1 MLKRR
6 ILTVLLA
13 FSMITGNMLP
23 AAGSNVLAAEAE
35 RADEM
40 TQMTESG
47 QTEENSGLA
56 ESNLQLDYAAEAQV
70 NPLYQDVLSE
80 EALYRGSESE
90 ISLYA
95 APQYECDE
103 SAVVAAL
110 RQSMLNRET
119 DVTLYYASSESYDSK
134 RMGSW
139 IEQAFA
145 ENDRPDGGDYLRWT
159 YGGYSAEVSY
169 YYDAEENLYYYT
181 YPVSFTYYTTYEQEQ
196 ELKAKID
203 AVLQELD
210 VSNSANN
217 DYKKVKLIYDY
228 ICEHVTYDHD
238 HLDDTNYKLQYTAYA
253 AMMNHTSV
261 CQGYATLLYRMLET
275 AGIDSRIITGTGNG
289 GPHAWNIIKLGET
302 YYQADATWDAGWKN
316 YRFFLKGTDE
326 FGSHTASSA
335 FFSEYPIAEKEYTES
350 DVTPEPEP
358 EPEPEPTPE
367 PTPEPET
374 GWKQDA
380 RGFRYVREDGTSL
393 NAGWYV
399 IDGKWYYFDADGYRL
414 SNRWI
419 GSYFLKDDGTM
430 ATSEWVENGTYY
442 VNAAG
447 IYQTGW
453 LKLDGK
459 WYYLN
464 GIGAKQTGWIQ
475 VGGTWYYGAPG
486 TGALLEQEWLDNTYY
501 FHAGGAMAKGW
512 VIIDGNYHYFYS
524 NGAQV
529 TNAWIGSYY
538 LKSDGVMATSE
549 WVENGTYY
557 VNGAG
562 IYQTGW
568 LKLDGK
574 WYYLNGIGAK
584 QTGWIQVG
592 GTWYYG
598 ALGTGALLEQE
609 WLDNTYYFHAGGAMA
624 KGWVIIDGNYHYF
637 YSNGVHVTNG
647 WIGNYYLKA
656 DGIMAVS
663 EWVDNGRYY
672 VDANGVWVP
681 NPSHQHQYVLI
692 ESDAEYRYYQCAE
705 CKTIYQEYNDIEYE
719 VELGKDNIARTVVI
733 GHYEKEMAQ
742 KIFEQLN
749 AYRIANGLPELADAS
764 TALQGAADIR
774 GYEIG
779 YSFSHTRPNGEGA
792 LYSFDG
798 KINACAEN
806 IAAYQSS
813 VEEVMKDWKESS
825 GHNANMLSTYAKSVA
840 ISVFAMPYVNYDG
853 TIGYVYYYVQLFGR

>member
-13 FSMITGNMLP
+13 FSMIAGNMLP
-23 AAGSNVLAAEAE
+23 AAGSNVLAAKAE

-40 TQMTESG
+40 TQMAESS
-47 QTEENSGLA
+47 QTEENSGA
-56 ESNLQLDYAAEAQV
+56 TESNPQLDYATEIQV

-95 APQYECDE
+95 APQYEYDE

-159 YGGYSAEVSY
+159 YGGYSAKISY
-169 YYDAEENLYYYT
+169 YYDAKENLYYYT

-289 GPHAWNIIKLGET
+289 GPHAWNIIKLGEK

-316 YRFFLKGTDE
+316 YRFFLKGTDD

-350 DVTPEPEP
+350 DVTPEPTPEP
-358 EPEPEPTPE
+358 EPEPTPKPTPE

-380 RGFRYVREDGTSL
+380 KGFRYVREDGTFL

-399 IDGKWYYFDADGYRL
+399 IEGKWYYFNADGYRV

-419 GSYFLKDDGTM
+419 GSYFLKDDGT
-430 ATSEWVENGTYY
+430 
-442 VNAAG
+442 
-447 IYQTGW
+447 
-453 LKLDGK
+453 
-459 WYYLN
+459 
-464 GIGAKQTGWIQ
+464 
-475 VGGTWYYGAPG
+475 
-486 TGALLEQEWLDNTYY
+486 
-501 FHAGGAMAKGW
+501 
-512 VIIDGNYHYFYS
+512 
-524 NGAQV
+524 
-529 TNAWIGSYY
+529 
-538 LKSDGVMATSE
+538 MATSE

-598 ALGTGALLEQE
+598 ATGTGALLEQE
-609 WLDNTYYFHAGGAMA
+609 WLEDTYYFRVGGAMA

-637 YSNGVHVTNG
+637 YSNGAHVTNA
-647 WIGNYYLKA
+647 WIGSYYLKS
-656 DGIMAVS
+656 DGTMAVS

-672 VDANGVWVP
+672 VDANGVWVQ

-719 VELGKDNIARTVVI
+719 VDLGKDNIARTVVI

-764 TALQGAADIR
+764 TALQEAADIR

-779 YSFSHTRPNGEGA
+779 YSFSHTRPNRESA

-813 VEEVMKDWKESS
+813 VEEVMKEWKESS